1 MGKNF
6 TKEQK
11 EVYVR
16 YQPILSEACA
26 SSRRFEAT
34 ALRLQEELRT
44 GVK

>member
-16 YQPILSEACA
+16 YQPILNEACVSA
-26 SSRRFEAT
+26 RKFEAT
-34 ALRLQEELRT
+34 ALRLQEELRQN
-44 GVK
+44 VK